1 MLKKC
6 GRCEQD
12 KELSDFPKRRISK
25 DGHEGT
31 CRSCRTKNKLDW
43 YSRNI
48 EKYRKTNKKW
58 ANNNKEKIKQKNHKW
73 AKENQSFIVEYRL
86 KNAEILRK
94 QAREWQKNN
103 PARCVKNVN
112 MRRARKIQ
120 RTPPWLSKEHHDSM
134 LEMYELSRKI
144 TKDTG
149 VKHDVDHI
157 IPLNGKNVSGLHVPW
172 NLQIIPAHENRKKSN
187 KVIFD

>member
-1 MLKKC
+1 
-6 GRCEQD
+6 
-12 KELSDFPKRRISK
+12 
-25 DGHEGT
+25 
-31 CRSCRTKNKLDW
+31 
-43 YSRNI
+43 
-48 EKYRKTNKKW
+48 
-58 ANNNKEKIKQKNHKW
+58 
-73 AKENQSFIVEYRL
+73 
-86 KNAEILRK
+86 
-94 QAREWQKNN
+94 
-103 PARCVKNVN
+103 